1 MPLLLS
7 GPAASIRSLTRCRVS
22 NKDNCDGGLGIQVNS
37 AVCRYERVGVM
48 VRDGAWNDFAFCEDG
63 ICEISASAVD
73 EFHERLAS

>member
-1 MPLLLS
+1 
-7 GPAASIRSLTRCRVS
+7 
-22 NKDNCDGGLGIQVNS
+22 
-37 AVCRYERVGVM
+37 M